1 MAGARTRYGPVRPG
15 VATIRPPGQGCLQ
28 STARRREPLRRKL
41 RHTAMTSS
49 WRVLA
54 LLPLLAVAACGQGA
68 SGQRAAADDD
78 ALGAAPAAP
87 DALVLQVVRVG
98 GFLPPGA
105 AFRSVPSV
113 SVYGDGRVVS
123 EGAQIE
129 VWPAPALPSVQV
141 GRLDPDEV
149 GRLLDTGREVVE
161 ADEDYGQPPVA
172 DAPTTAVV
180 VQDGGAR
187 SVAAAVALEELS
199 GEPAP
204 PASGG
209 LTAEQRAARER
220 RSAYVRQVQD
230 AVSAVPAEAYDGEG
244 LAVLAEPYG
253 DAAPAAELPPTELA
267 WPGPALSPGTCTV
280 VAGEEATQVRS
291 AAASASVETRWTAG
305 GEVLRLAFRPLL
317 PHERT
322 CEDVQETVV
331 PPSP

>member
-1 MAGARTRYGPVRPG
+1 
-15 VATIRPPGQGCLQ
+15 
-28 STARRREPLRRKL
+28 
-41 RHTAMTSS
+41 MTSS

-68 SGQRAAADDD
+68 SGQGAGDD
-78 ALGAAPAAP
+78 ALEAASAAP
-87 DALVLQVVRVG
+87 DALVLQVVRAG

-113 SVYGDGRVVS
+113 SVYGDGRIVS
-123 EGAQIE
+123 EGAQIA

-141 GRLDPDEV
+141 GRLDPGEV
-149 GRLLDTGREVVE
+149 ERLLDAGRQVVE

-199 GEPAP
+199 GELAP
-204 PASGG
+204 PGGGG
-209 LTAEQRAARER
+209 LTGEQRAARER
-220 RSAYVRQVQD
+220 LSAYVRQVQD
-230 AVSAVPAEAYDGEG
+230 AASTAGAQPYEAAG
-244 LAVLAEPYG
+244 LAVLADAYGEP
-253 DAAPAAELPPTELA
+253 APDVPPSELA
-267 WPGPALSPGTCTV
+267 WPGAALAPGTCV
-280 VAGEEATQVRS
+280 VVTGAEASRVRE
-291 AAASASVETRWTAG
+291 AASAASVETRWTSG
-305 GEVLRLAFRPLL
+305 GQVLRLALRPLL

-322 CEDVQETVV
+322 CDDVQEQVV